1 MYGIMIPPRAQV
13 QQFRATP
20 NPHTHSHS
28 FVGIGVCPD
37 EAHPYRYGNNG
48 RNHRT
53 LKYRARM
60 AYSYRNGAAH
70 RAVAL
75 DLMLRT
81 FMNSPDFQPY
91 NPKMW
96 DGIAKMIPGI
106 SPQQVSL
113 ARGA

>member
-1 MYGIMIPPRAQV
+1 
-13 QQFRATP
+13 
-20 NPHTHSHS
+20 
-28 FVGIGVCPD
+28 
-37 EAHPYRYGNNG
+37 
-48 RNHRT
+48 
-53 LKYRARM
+53 M

-113 ARGA
+113 QHALLLFSYVSRSLPFAVHYQVGGATVCE